1 MAREV
6 TYEQQLTEE
15 LLVLTEMIG
24 TMTAQQIQD
33 VPRIR
38 EAFRYLSARKLKC
51 EQAIKAF
58 RYDPRGNRGN

>member
-1 MAREV
+1 MASKI
-6 TYEQQLTEE
+6 TYEQQLIEE
-15 LLVLTEMIG
+15 LHALTEMIG
-24 TMTAQQIQD
+24 ALTPQQIQD

-58 RYDPRGNRGN
+58 RYDPEVKVG